1 MTTTEDTAGQTAK
14 EAPAKAAPAKAHADA
29 PVSAARVKAYPAV
42 ITKSGQTGTT
52 VEVRSSDFRSNGIEH
67 DTVTFDFRVNDCSLP
82 VGDGGLSKEAAD
94 FLTKNYPDS
103 FKYVK

>member
-1 MTTTEDTAGQTAK
+1 MTTTEDTAGHK
-14 EAPAKAAPAKAHADA
+14 AKAAPAKAEADA
-29 PVSAARVKAYPAV
+29 VVSAARVRAYPAV

-52 VEVRSSDFRSNGIEH
+52 VVIAASDFRANGIEH
-67 DTVTFDFRVNDCSLP
+67 DTVTFDFRRNDCSLP

-94 FLTKNYPDS
+94 FLTKNYPDT